1 MPATYSAI
9 ATVKQPEKMNMS
21 EIKNVEHD
29 VEAKIHAILHEL
41 ETKLQGIFGSH
52 PKIAESVAAAKEQAS
67 AAVSANPTQSAGTE
81 ALAKITQPTGAEGAL
96 SSGAPNV
103 AAQSAQT
110 SSDST

>member
-1 MPATYSAI
+1 
-9 ATVKQPEKMNMS
+9 MNMS

-29 VEAKIHAILHEL
+29 VEAKLHAILHEL

-52 PKIAESVAAAKEQAS
+52 PKIAESVAAAESAAWWARSAAWSAQA
-67 AAVSANPTQSAGTE
+67 AAVSANPTQSDGTE
-81 ALAKITQPTGAEGAL
+81 ALAQITQPTGAEGAL